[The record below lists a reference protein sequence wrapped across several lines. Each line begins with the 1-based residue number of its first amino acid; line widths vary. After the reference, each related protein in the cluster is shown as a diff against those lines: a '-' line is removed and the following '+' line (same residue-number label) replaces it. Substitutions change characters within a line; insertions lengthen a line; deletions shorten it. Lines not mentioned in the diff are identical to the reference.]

1 MRTLDDLDRALLARL
16 RADGREPVSTL
27 ASALTVSRGTV
38 QSRLARLTAEG
49 VIRRFTVEIG
59 PDVEE
64 TAVRAVTTI
73 QLTGAASR
81 AVARALARVPAV
93 QALHTT
99 NGTWDLVA
107 EIRAGTLT
115 ELDEALGAIR
125 SIHGV
130 TNTETSILLT
140 TL

>member
-1 MRTLDDLDRALLARL
+1 MRTLDDLDRALVGRL

-27 ASALTVSRGTV
+27 AAALRVSRGTV
-38 QSRLARLTAEG
+38 QSRLARLVAEG

-81 AVARALARVPAV
+81 AVARALARVPAI

-107 EIRAGTLT
+107 ELRAATLT